1 MTENSETL
9 GQRIRKYRKYNGLTM
24 KELGAK
30 LNLSEQAISQ
40 YERNKRT
47 PSIDTLN
54 KIAIVLNIP
63 LSEFIT
69 NMNPIENI
77 NKTYYDSLSDDE
89 FKQHFEKSFDR
100 YGFNYSSEINK
111 ELIIQYL
118 SRINPMTIKLNNY
131 INDFD
136 TFSKEDLIHFY
147 NDFFDYTTLIL
158 KTFIENEYNP
168 KINELNKKL
177 KNSSELIKEQQELID
192 SYTEGIKLLNNLSKK
207 ILSKDK

>member
-24 KELGAK
+24 KELGEH

-54 KIAIVLNIP
+54 KIAVILDVP
-63 LSEFIT
+63 LSEFIP

-89 FKQHFEKSFDR
+89 FKQYFEKSFDK

-118 SRINPMTIKLNNY
+118 SRINPMTMKLNNY
-131 INDFD
+131 INNFD
-136 TFSKEDLIHFY
+136 TFSKEDLISFY
-147 NDFFDYTTLIL
+147 NDFFDYTTLVL
-158 KTFIENEYNP
+158 KKFMENEYTP

-177 KNSSELIKEQQELID
+177 KTSSEIIKNQQELID
-192 SYTEGIKLLNNLSKK
+192 SYTDGIKLLNNLSKK
-207 ILSKDK
+207 ILSKEK

>member
-54 KIAIVLNIP
+54 KIAIILDIP

-89 FKQHFEKSFDR
+89 FKQHLKKSFDK
-100 YGFNYSSEINK
+100 YSFDYSSEINK

-118 SRINPMTIKLNNY
+118 SRINPMTMKLNNY
-131 INDFD
+131 INNFD
-136 TFSKEDLIHFY
+136 TFSKEDLINFY
-147 NDFFDYTTLIL
+147 NDFFDYATLVL

-177 KNSSELIKEQQELID
+177 KNSCKLIKEQQELID